1 MFNSQVAYNAET
13 FSLETPV
20 LTTERLV
27 LRPPMIED
35 AEDLAAI
42 ANLREIA
49 EMTRRMPHP
58 YTISDANAFIGQVIN
73 SELQG
78 HIYAVTLADTG
89 HLIGM
94 TSVER
99 RAHSEALEV
108 GYWLGRKW
116 WGKGYASEA
125 CTAVV
130 DLAFRVTG
138 ADVIYAA
145 TRPINAASRQVLVKQ
160 GFTFVGNDEIDT
172 LVSGRVAVER
182 YRLTRDGWLETRAT
196 SRR

>member
-1 MFNSQVAYNAET
+1 MFNSRPIAQNSQA
-13 FSLETPV
+13 FSLRTPV

-27 LRPPMIED
+27 LRPPVRED
-35 AEDLAAI
+35 AEDLAVI

-58 YTISDANAFIGQVIN
+58 YKLDDANAFISQVTN
-73 SELQG
+73 GDVEG

-99 RAHSEALEV
+99 KQSQDALEV
-108 GYWLGRKW
+108 GYWLGKKW
-116 WGKGYASEA
+116 WGQGYASEA

-138 ADVIYAA
+138 ADMIFAA
-145 TRPINAASRQVLVKQ
+145 SRPINLASRQILLKQ
-160 GFTFVGNDEIDT
+160 GFQYVGRDEVDT
-172 LVSGRVAVER
+172 LAAGRVLVDR
-182 YRLTRDGWLETRAT
+182 YRLSRGSWLDTKSAN
-196 SRR
+196 

>member
-1 MFNSQVAYNAET
+1 MFSSNRLEANTEA
-13 FSLETPV
+13 FSLRTPI

-27 LRPPMIED
+27 LRQPMRED

-42 ANLREIA
+42 ANVREIA

-58 YTISDANAFIGQVIN
+58 YTLADAEDFIENVTNGVI
-73 SELQG
+73 EG

-99 RAHSEALEV
+99 NKGAENLEV

-116 WGKGYASEA
+116 WGNGYTSEA
-125 CTAVV
+125 CRAVV
-130 DLAFRVTG
+130 DVAFRVTG
-138 ADVIYAA
+138 AEAIFAA
-145 TRPINAASRQVLVKQ
+145 SRPINAASLQVLTKL
-160 GFTFVGNDEIDT
+160 GFEFVGADEVNT
-172 LVSGRVAVER
+172 LAAGRVAIDR
-182 YRLTRDGWLETRAT
+182 FRLTRAAWLDTKVAT
-196 SRR
+196 

>member
-1 MFNSQVAYNAET
+1 MFNSRPIADNTQA
-13 FSLETPV
+13 FSLHTPV

-27 LRPPMIED
+27 LRPPVRED
-35 AEDLAAI
+35 AEDLAVI
-42 ANLREIA
+42 ANAREIA

-58 YTISDANAFIGQVIN
+58 YKMEDANAFIDQVTN
-73 SELQG
+73 GDVEG

-99 RAHSEALEV
+99 RLSQDALEV
-108 GYWLGRKW
+108 GYWLGKKW
-116 WGKGYASEA
+116 WGHGYASEA

-138 ADVIYAA
+138 ADTVFA
-145 TRPINAASRQVLVKQ
+145 TSRPINVASRQILLKQ
-160 GFTFVGNDEIDT
+160 GFVFVGGDEVNT
-172 LVSGRVAVER
+172 LAAGRVQVDR
-182 YRLTRDGWLETRAT
+182 YRLTRSAWLDNK
-196 SRR
+196 SSN